1 MPTARTRRLL
11 TAMVGV
17 IGVLIFAGSASAAAL
32 TQTPFGCRA
41 SVLRATLLNNI
52 TAEPYIA
59 NNAETPCETASDGVN
74 AAYVPTQP
82 SATQS
87 TLATAGPAGAFTDS
101 AFDPSGATAPGAAA
115 VASVEG
121 VTIPTSAGDVYV
133 AGPIQATAQY
143 DCVNDQLVAHSQ
155 ANLDLIYISGVA
167 HQVPANKPATFAL
180 LGGYVAVNQT
190 ITTPNSLTV
199 DLVHVYIPNLLNVV
213 VGEAQVTQSK
223 ADPCAGTSGV
233 APVLE
238 ICPPGSVLE
247 PAAQLCVIHY
257 NGMTIVVSRPFRGPS
272 GGTVYALQVA
282 RMKYPHSPCVY
293 GAGPKF
299 ALIATAQGG
308 RVEGTEYSD
317 RILAVGNY
325 ERVAGIGG
333 NDCLDGIGKTER
345 LFDGNGKERI
355 YSSLGHN
362 RIAAG
367 NGNDLIAAGR
377 GNDTI
382 TAGNG
387 TDRISGKGGN
397 KHISVGIGHN
407 HIYGGP
413 GKNRIF
419 DLGVHAKVSCG
430 SSGHNVAFLRLKAI
444 AYAKS
449 HGCTRVVHLQ

>member
-59 NNAETPCETASDGVN
+59 NNAETPCATASDGVN

-167 HQVPANKPATFAL
+167 HQIPANKPATFPL
-180 LGGYVAVNQT
+180 LGGYVDVNQT

-223 ADPCAGTSGV
+223 TNPCAGTSGV
-233 APVLE
+233 PPVLE
-238 ICPPGSVLE
+238 ICPPGSTLN
-247 PAAQLCVIHY
+247 PAAQLCEIHY

-282 RMKYPHSPCVY
+282 RMKYPHSPCVR

-299 ALIATAQGG
+299 ALIATKQGG

-317 RILAVGNY
+317 RIIAAGNY

-333 NDCLDGIGKTER
+333 NDCLDGIGKT
-345 LFDGNGKERI
+345 LKLYDGNGKERV
-355 YSSLGHN
+355 YATRGFN
-362 RIAAG
+362 RIAVG
-367 NGNDLIAAGR
+367 NGNDLVEGGS

-382 TAGNG
+382 SVGNG
-387 TDRISGKGGN
+387 KDHVYGNGGN
-397 KHISVGIGHN
+397 DKINAGLGRSKV
-407 HIYGGP
+407 YGGA
-413 GKNRIF
+413 GHNRIF
-419 DLGVHAKVSCG
+419 SLGGNTLVNCG
-430 SSGHNVAFLRLKAI
+430 SSGHNTAFLRKKAI
-444 AYAKS
+444 NYATH
-449 HGCTRVVHLQ
+449 HGCTRIVHLT